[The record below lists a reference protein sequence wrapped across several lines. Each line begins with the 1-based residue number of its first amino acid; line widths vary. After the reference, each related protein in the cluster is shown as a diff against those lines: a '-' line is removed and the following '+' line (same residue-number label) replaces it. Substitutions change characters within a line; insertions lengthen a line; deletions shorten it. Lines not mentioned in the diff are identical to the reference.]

1 MKAGISIAAVLW
13 VVCCVYAATTVP
25 AWRNV
30 VERECAEA
38 VVQCYTSNVVRV
50 EWAGVDER
58 VGRLMPANLTCQFA
72 VLGDSDVTN
81 RVSRILE
88 ETVAALSPMLRDD
101 LIKYRLLCP
110 TLQWLVRA
118 TRIAESDYLTF
129 KAHPAVFKE
138 GDFNFEKLVAK
149 AKALNGRQIPLPV
162 AVVADYDSER
172 APVRRA
178 KPGVDYPDILPEE
191 SFETP
196 FGIGIVLRAPDR
208 FRRIR
213 LRARTYPFARRDVR
227 YVWKTSNYTEIK
239 SWAYDDA
246 LRPEMGF
253 AEIRFDVNRFGKR
266 MDIAVF
272 AQMPDGSCGVPTII
286 SVFHSPYAKR
296 VNSSDGRLESITYLS
311 ESPDALYDLSPIWIP
326 HEWKDDYFTDGKG
339 RIETFNRLRPG
350 NYGRSEE
357 FAAANVII
365 LESYPSGLPKVTRH
379 VEYLIS
385 PETKR
390 LDYRQVGDERHYN
403 FGEYKRK
410 EGL

>member
-1 MKAGISIAAVLW
+1 MKAGISIAVVLW

-81 RVSRILE
+81 RVSGILN
-88 ETVAALSPMLRDD
+88 ETVAALNPRLRED
-101 LIKYRLLCP
+101 LEKYRLLCP
-110 TLQWLVRA
+110 TLQWMVRS
-118 TRIAESDYLTF
+118 TRSDDDYLTF

-138 GDFNFEKLVAK
+138 GDFNVDALVAK
-149 AKALNGRQIPLPV
+149 AKSLSGRQVPLPV
-162 AVVADYDSER
+162 AVEAEYDSER
-172 APVRRA
+172 APIRRA
-178 KPGVDYPDILPEE
+178 KPGVDYSDVLPEE
-191 SFETP
+191 TFETP

-213 LRARTYPFARRDVR
+213 LRARTSPFVRRDVR
-227 YVWKTSNYTEIK
+227 FVWRTSVYAELK
-239 SWAYDDA
+239 PWAYDNA
-246 LRPEMGF
+246 LRPKRGF

-272 AQMPDGSCGVPTII
+272 AQMPDGTCGVPTII
-286 SVFHSPYAKR
+286 SVFHSPYVKR
-296 VNSSDGRLESITYLS
+296 TNTSDGRLESLAYLG
-311 ESPDALYDLSPIWIP
+311 EALDAMYDMSPIWIS
-326 HEWKDDYFTDGKG
+326 HEWKDDYYTDEKG
-339 RIETFNRLRPG
+339 RIQSFSRLRSG
-350 NYGRSEE
+350 WFGRSDE
-357 FAAANVII
+357 FASAEEII
-365 LESYPSGLPKVTRH
+365 LESYSSGLPKTTRR
-379 VEYLIS
+379 VEYFIS
-385 PETKR
+385 PETNR
-390 LDYRQVGDERHYN
+390 LEYRQVGDVKEYRM
-403 FGEYKRK
+403 GEYKVK